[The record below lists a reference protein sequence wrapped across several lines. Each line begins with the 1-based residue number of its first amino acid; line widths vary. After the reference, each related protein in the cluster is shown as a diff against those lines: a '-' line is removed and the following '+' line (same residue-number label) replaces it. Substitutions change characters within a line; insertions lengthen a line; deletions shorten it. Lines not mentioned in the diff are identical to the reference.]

1 MKHTDLDFKFE
12 ANDVR
17 CWYQH
22 GELLL
27 NFNDVQ
33 EMLFQRNQGKV
44 GLSLMRFV
52 PKKHEDYVSVNAFHV
67 MCRHV
72 RDDNFFR
79 DIILAVI
86 DALAESIV
94 MEVAK

>member
-12 ANDVR
+12 TNDVR
-17 CWYQH
+17 CWYH
-22 GELLL
+22 YGELLL
-27 NFNDVQ
+27 NFSDVH
-33 EMLFQRNQGKV
+33 EMLFQRNKGKA
-44 GLSLMRFV
+44 GLSLMLFM
-52 PKKHEDYVSVNAFHV
+52 PKKHGDYVSVAAFHV
-67 MCRHV
+67 MCRNV
-72 RDDNFFR
+72 KDDSLFR